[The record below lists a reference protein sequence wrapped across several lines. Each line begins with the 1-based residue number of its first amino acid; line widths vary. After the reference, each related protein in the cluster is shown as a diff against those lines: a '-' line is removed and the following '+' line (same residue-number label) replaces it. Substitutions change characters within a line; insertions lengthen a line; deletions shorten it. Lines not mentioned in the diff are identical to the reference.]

1 MDWTSFLFG
10 FQGRINRARIWLGV
24 LAIFCW
30 MIFVLM
36 VAASL
41 GALLGATGSFSL
53 GVNDVFRL
61 VDPETYRSHAPAH
74 LPILVIKT
82 AGSSLF
88 LWVYLAISVKRLHD
102 RDKSGWWMVP
112 FFAVPSLYNQF
123 ADRLPDSYADLPL
136 AIAAAVLCLWGFIE
150 MYCLK
155 GSRKT
160 NRFGADPL
168 TPPPPR
174 DTRPPWDQQ
183 SEIEMTP
190 HKAGPPPVWRV
201 KPGYE

>member
-112 FFAVPSLYNQF
+112 FFALPGLYNQF
-123 ADRLPDSYADLPL
+123 SDRLDDSYLVIPL
-136 AIAAAVLCLWGFIE
+136 GLIAGGLCLWGGIE
-150 MYCLK
+150 MYFLK

-160 NRFGADPL
+160 NRFGPNPL
-168 TPPPPR
+168 LQPPAVE
-174 DTRPPWDQQ
+174 TRSRWDQQ
-183 SEIEMTP
+183 SEIEMVP
-190 HKAGPPPVWRV
+190 HKAGPPRQWHV
-201 KPGYE
+201 KRET

>member
-112 FFAVPSLYNQF
+112 FFVLPGLYNQF
-123 ADRLPDSYADLPL
+123 SDRLDDSYLVIPL
-136 AIAAAVLCLWGFIE
+136 GLIAGGLCLWGGIE
-150 MYCLK
+150 MYFLK

-160 NRFGADPL
+160 NRFGPNPL
-168 TPPPPR
+168 LQAPAVE
-174 DTRPPWDQQ
+174 TRSRWDQQ
-183 SEIEMTP
+183 SEIEMVP
-190 HKAGPPPVWRV
+190 HKAGPPPQWHV
-201 KPGYE
+201 KRET

>member
-112 FFAVPSLYNQF
+112 FFVLPGLYNQF
-123 ADRLPDSYADLPL
+123 SDRLDNSYLVIPL
-136 AIAAAVLCLWGFIE
+136 GLIAG
-150 MYCLK
+150 
-155 GSRKT
+155 GSAS
-160 NRFGADPL
+160 GAG
-168 TPPPPR
+168 
-174 DTRPPWDQQ
+174 
-183 SEIEMTP
+183 SKCIS
-190 HKAGPPPVWRV
+190 
-201 KPGYE
+201 

>member
-10 FQGRINRARIWLGV
+10 FQGRINRARIWLGL

-102 RDKSGWWMVP
+102 RDKSAWWMVP
-112 FFAVPSLYNQF
+112 FFVLPGLYNQF
-123 ADRLPDSYADLPL
+123 SDRHDDSYLVIPL
-136 AIAAAVLCLWGFIE
+136 GLIAGVLCLWGAIE
-150 MYCLK
+150 MYFLK

-160 NRFGADPL
+160 NRFGPNPL
-168 TPPPPR
+168 LQPPSG
-174 DTRPPWDQQ
+174 DTRSRWDQQ
-183 SEIEMTP
+183 SEIEMVP
-190 HKAGPPPVWRV
+190 HKAGPPPQWRV
-201 KPGYE
+201 KRGT

>member
-112 FFAVPSLYNQF
+112 FFVLPGLYNQF
-123 ADRLPDSYADLPL
+123 SDRLDDSYLVIPL
-136 AIAAAVLCLWGFIE
+136 GLIAGGLCLWGGIE
-150 MYCLK
+150 MYFLK

-160 NRFGADPL
+160 NRFGPNPL
-168 TPPPPR
+168 LQPPAVE
-174 DTRPPWDQQ
+174 TRSRWDQQ
-183 SEIEMTP
+183 SEIEMVP

-201 KPGYE
+201 KREA

>member
-112 FFAVPSLYNQF
+112 FFVLPGLYNQF
-123 ADRLPDSYADLPL
+123 SDRLDDSYLVIPL
-136 AIAAAVLCLWGFIE
+136 GLIAGGLCLWGGIE
-150 MYCLK
+150 MYFLK

-160 NRFGADPL
+160 NRFGPNPL
-168 TPPPPR
+168 LQPPAVE
-174 DTRPPWDQQ
+174 TRSRWDQQ
-183 SEIEMTP
+183 SEIEMVP
-190 HKAGPPPVWRV
+190 HKAGPPPQWHV
-201 KPGYE
+201 KRET

>member
-82 AGSSLF
+82 AGNSLF
-88 LWVYLAISVKRLHD
+88 LWVYLAVSVKRLHD

-112 FFAVPSLYNQF
+112 FFVLPGLYNQF
-123 ADRLPDSYADLPL
+123 SDRLDDSYLVIPL
-136 AIAAAVLCLWGFIE
+136 GLIAGGLCLWGGIE
-150 MYCLK
+150 MYFLK

-160 NRFGADPL
+160 NRFGPNPL
-168 TPPPPR
+168 LQPPAVE
-174 DTRPPWDQQ
+174 TRSRWDQQ
-183 SEIEMTP
+183 SEIEMVP
-190 HKAGPPPVWRV
+190 HKAGPPPQWHV
-201 KPGYE
+201 KRET